1 MKKLNFKFESA
12 EKADFIKSS
21 INDFLDK
28 LQLFVVQNTDNDED
42 EIMLAFEMSEMF
54 TTTFFVY
61 VLIAAFGEDSVEQYE
76 DSVNEMRKLLIKT
89 LSNEGHE
96 VH

>member
-1 MKKLNFKFESA
+1 MKKLHFKFESA

-28 LQLFVVQNTDNDED
+28 LQLFVVQNADNDED
-42 EIMLAFEMSEMF
+42 EIILAFEMSEMF
-54 TTTFFVY
+54 VTTFFVY
-61 VLIAAFGEDSVEQYE
+61 VLIAAFGEDASEPFE
-76 DSVNEMRKLLIKT
+76 DSINEMRKLLIKT
-89 LSNEGHE
+89 LSDHGHE